1 MYMYI
6 YIYMYIHMHML
17 CIYIYIYMYYIYV
30 AQHQPW
36 LDTFGSS
43 AMWCLRM
50 WGLNLINSLLTLEN

>member
-1 MYMYI
+1 
-6 YIYMYIHMHML
+6 ML
-17 CIYIYIYMYYIYV
+17 CIYIYMYYIYV
-30 AQHQPW
+30 AQRQPW